1 MNVIN
6 KKRLGDLL
14 VQAGKITKEQLKT
27 VLAKQGSSGAK
38 LGELLI
44 EDKIL
49 NEEDIIEVLQIQ
61 LGIDRVHLD
70 MMKLD
75 REAVRTVPEN
85 LAKKYGLIA
94 YAFERNRIK
103 VAMLDPL
110 NLYAVDDVRIATGRE
125 VITVIDTKANIEK
138 SIDRYYSSEYVEKA
152 AAELSK
158 SQEKTEVKENVEEL
172 EDVKNAPVVKLIDSI
187 IKNAVKANVSD
198 IHIEPFETYIRIR
211 YRVDG
216 ALQEVLRTS
225 KDTMGSLVTRIK
237 ILSNLDI
244 SEKRIPQD
252 GRIITKIDEHQV
264 DLRVSSLPT
273 VFGEKIVIR
282 VLKKNDFLISKEE
295 LGLTSQDGDKLDR
308 IIKSPYGII
317 LVTGPTGS
325 GKSTTL
331 YTLLSDINSEDK
343 NIVTV
348 EDPVEYSMDGVNQ
361 VNVNTKAGM
370 TFASGLRSILRQ
382 DPDIIMIGEIRD
394 TETAQIAV
402 RAAITGHLVLSTIH
416 TNDTASTIA
425 RLKDM
430 SIEPYLLASSLSGI
444 ISQRL
449 VRKICP
455 KCKVEYQID
464 SYEKKMLRIYTN
476 KDVKIYKGTGCTYCN
491 NTGYYGRKG
500 IYEIM
505 DITRE
510 HRDLIQ
516 DEASIDKIKDL
527 NRAMGMKTLKKACEE
542 LVLKGETTIEEL
554 TKVAF
559 LKE

>member
-27 VLAKQGSSGAK
+27 VLTKQGSSGAK

-75 REAVRTVPEN
+75 RESVRAVPEN

-103 VAMLDPL
+103 VAMVDPL
-110 NLYAVDDVRIATGRE
+110 NLYAVDDVRIATGRD
-125 VITVIDTKANIEK
+125 VVTVIDTKANIEK
-138 SIDRYYSSEYVEKA
+138 AIDRYYSSEYVEKA
-152 AAELSK
+152 AEELSK

-216 ALQEVLRTS
+216 ALQEVLKTS

-244 SEKRIPQD
+244 AEKRIPQD

-295 LGLTSQDGDKLDR
+295 LGLTPEDSDKLDR

-430 SIEPYLLASSLSGI
+430 GIEPYLLASSISGI

-449 VRKICP
+449 IRKICP
-455 KCKVEYQID
+455 KCKVEYEASD
-464 SYEKKMLRIYTN
+464 YEKKMLRIDKN
-476 KDVKIYKGTGCTYCN
+476 EEVKIYKGTGCTYCN

-516 DEASIDKIKDL
+516 DEASVDKIKDL

-542 LVLKGETTIEEL
+542 LVLNGETTIDEL

>member
-85 LAKKYGLIA
+85 LAKKYGLIV

-252 GRIITKIDEHQV
+252 GRIITKIDQHQV

-464 SYEKKMLRIYTN
+464 SYEKKMLKIDKN
-476 KDVKIYKGTGCTYCN
+476 EDVKIYKGTGCTYCN